1 MLCLS
6 GGRHSRTALAARLAI
21 TRIPVTIGANA
32 DSRRPVPAPSSRG
45 RPGCGTWFRGQV
57 NRVLV
62 P

>member
-6 GGRHSRTALAARLAI
+6 GGRHSRTGLAARLAT
-21 TRIPVTIGANA
+21 TRIPAIIGVYAE
-32 DSRRPVPAPSSRG
+32 SRRPAPAPSSRG
-45 RPGCGTWFRGQV
+45 RLGCGGRFRGQV

>member
-6 GGRHSRTALAARLAI
+6 GGRHSRTGLAARLAI
-21 TRIPVTIGANA
+21 TRIPVIVGVNA

-45 RPGCGTWFRGQV
+45 RLGCGAWFRGHV